1 SGLWNRR
8 LRVRAPLATPPFLLD
23 KAAQACGSSGS
34 VALMTG
40 DVAKTRAALQEAGA
54 SFREMEATMASIS
67 GGPGSLA
74 KVVRRLADAGVNI
87 EAVMPT
93 GMDDNE
99 VSVAF
104 ITGDPAKARTILTA
118 AGSTSA

>member
-1 SGLWNRR
+1 
-8 LRVRAPLATPPFLLD
+8 
-23 KAAQACGSSGS
+23 
-34 VALMTG
+34 MT
-40 DVAKTRAALQEAGA
+40 DDEAKTRAALQEARA
-54 SFREMEATMASIS
+54 EFRELEVTMAKIS
-67 GGPGSLA
+67 QAPGSLA
-74 KVVRRLADAGVNI
+74 KAARRLADAGVNI